1 MPDQINL
8 KDEKYLKD
16 YENQI
21 RSLPL
26 GELYEVL
33 SIIKK
38 DPSPERMNIVNA
50 RIHELEN
57 APKAPKPEKA
67 ENPERVSSKKEKPEK
82 VERPKKEKKV
92 KKVQIPAEPVYGH
105 HHRHHKHS
113 PKASILTWIVIS
125 LSLAT
130 LCVSRAMERFYNEDN
145 FPEDLSERVLT
156 CAMELTPLLV
166 FGVGYMVARSFHR
179 TKKRA
184 VLLGI
189 TAFLMTKAALGYFFE
204 TYLGFIAK
212 FYDEKAIMIS
222 AVVFPVALVLTVVM
236 SLRKTTKPRD
246 AEGLVPLAIA
256 LLAETAV
263 YMQLV

>member
-1 MPDQINL
+1 MPEQIDL

-26 GELYEVL
+26 GELYEIL
-33 SIIKK
+33 GIIKK
-38 DPSPERMNIVNA
+38 DSSPERQNIVNA

-57 APKAPKPEKA
+57 APKAAKPEKA
-67 ENPERVSSKKEKPEK
+67 EL
-82 VERPKKEKKV
+82 PKKEKKV
-92 KKVQIPAEPVYGH
+92 EKKRVPEESVH
-105 HHRHHKHS
+105 RRHHRHHHHKHS
-113 PKASILTWIVIS
+113 PKASILTWIVIG
-125 LSLAT
+125 LSLVT
-130 LCVSRAMERFYNEDN
+130 LCGSRAMEYFYSERL
-145 FPEDLSERVLT
+145 FPNDLSDQVLT
-156 CAMELTPLLV
+156 YAMELIPLSV
-166 FGVGYMVARSFHR
+166 FGAGYMVARGFHR

-189 TAFLMTKAALGYFFE
+189 TAFLMAKSSLGYFFE
-204 TYLGFIAK
+204 TYLGFLSK
-212 FYDEKAIMIS
+212 FYDEKAVMIS
-222 AVVFPVALVLTVVM
+222 AVVFPVALVATIIM
-236 SLRKTTKPRD
+236 CLRKNAKTND

>member
-1 MPDQINL
+1 MSDQINL

-33 SIIKK
+33 GIVKK
-38 DPSPERMNIVNA
+38 DPSPERVNIVSA

-57 APKAPKPEKA
+57 APRET
-67 ENPERVSSKKEKPEK
+67 KPEK
-82 VERPKKEKKV
+82 VRKPRPEKRKPAPKV
-92 KKVQIPAEPVYGH
+92 KKEEKDRDSEKDSGEH
-105 HHRHHKHS
+105 RHRHHHEHS
-113 PKASILTWIVIS
+113 PKASVLTWIAIY
-125 LSLAT
+125 LSLGM
-130 LCVSRAMERFYNEDN
+130 LCYSRATERFSNEGAIPD
-145 FPEDLSERVLT
+145 DLSERVLN
-156 CAMELTPLLV
+156 CAMELTSFV
-166 FGVGYMVARSFHR
+166 IFGVGYMVARSFHR

-189 TAFLMTKAALGYFFE
+189 TAFLMAKAALGYFFE